1 MASRCET
8 PTCSFCFSNLFR
20 TKQTTVQVITLEAK
34 IIVIAV
40 HRFITVLPS

>member
-1 MASRCET
+1 
-8 PTCSFCFSNLFR
+8 
-20 TKQTTVQVITLEAK
+20 VQVITLEAK